1 MTIKKTNKFLSLLEI
16 RDKMSYFH
24 DKKIS
29 SRKKNILNYIWG
41 GDKKV
46 KKKHAK
52 TGKFY
57 KKKHTQEKH
66 KKN

>member
-1 MTIKKTNKFLSLLEI
+1 
-16 RDKMSYFH
+16 MSYFH